1 MIKATNLAKSFP
13 RKGRRKEQVVAVS
26 DVTLTAEDGKIT
38 GLLGPNGAGKSTTLR
53 MLTGLLSPDAGSGEV
68 DGWDIRKD
76 KLKVRE
82 SIGYL
87 PHNAGIY
94 PRLTAREN
102 IRYFARLSG
111 MEKSVTE
118 RRVDELIEQL
128 AMEDFA
134 ERRAEGFSQGQ
145 KTKVGLARA
154 LIHNPKTL
162 VLDEPTNGLD
172 VMATR
177 KLRKILRALRDEGH
191 CVFVSSHIMQDVT
204 LLCDHVAIISEGR
217 VIVENSVTSILEQTG
232 QTDFEDAFVVAIGE
246 SLEDA

>member
-13 RKGRRKEQVVAVS
+13 RKGRRKEQIVAVS

-53 MLTGLLSPDAGSGEV
+53 MLTGLLAPDAGTGEV

-111 MEKSVTE
+111 MEKSLTE

-191 CVFVSSHIMQDVT
+191 CVFVSSHIMPDVT

-217 VIVENSVTSILEQTG
+217 VIVENSVTNILEQTG

-246 SLEDA
+246 SLEDV

>member
-13 RKGRRKEQVVAVS
+13 KKGSRKEQVVAVS

-111 MEKSVTE
+111 METSLTE

-128 AMEDFA
+128 AMQDIA
-134 ERRAEGFSQGQ
+134 DRRAEGFSQGQ

-177 KLRKILRALRDEGH
+177 KLRKILRALRDAGH

-217 VIVENSVTSILEQTG
+217 VIVENSVANILEQTG

-246 SLEDA
+246 SLEDV

>member
-1 MIKATNLAKSFP
+1 MIKAANLAKAFAK
-13 RKGRRKEQVVAVS
+13 KGKRKEKVIAVS

-38 GLLGPNGAGKSTTLR
+38 GLLGPNGAGKSTSLR
-53 MLTGLLSPDAGSGEV
+53 MLTGLLEPDSGTGSI

-102 IRYFARLSG
+102 VLYFATLSG
-111 MEKSVTE
+111 MNKSLANQ
-118 RRVDELIEQL
+118 RVDELIHML
-128 AMEDFA
+128 GMEDFA
-134 ERRAEGFSQGQ
+134 ERRCEGFSQGQ
-145 KTKVGLARA
+145 KTKVALARA
-154 LIHNPKTL
+154 LVHKPNNL

-177 KLRKILRALRDEGH
+177 KLRKILRDLRDQGH
-191 CVFVSSHIMQDVT
+191 CIFVSSHIMQDVT
-204 LLCDHVAIISEGR
+204 LLCDKVAIINEGR
-217 VIVENSVTSILEQTG
+217 VIVENSVANILENTG
-232 QTDFEDAFVVAIGE
+232 QSDFEDAFVVAIGE
-246 SLEDA
+246 ALEDA